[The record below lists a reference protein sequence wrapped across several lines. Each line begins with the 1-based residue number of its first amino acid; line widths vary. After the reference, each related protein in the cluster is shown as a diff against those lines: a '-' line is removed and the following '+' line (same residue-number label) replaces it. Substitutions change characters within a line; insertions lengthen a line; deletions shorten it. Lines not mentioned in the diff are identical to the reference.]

1 MEQKFIINDFEGPL
15 DLLLHLIKESKMDI
29 MEIEVVSL
37 ANQYLDFIN
46 KMKTKNLI
54 VASEYLIL
62 ASELIYLK
70 SKVLLPKKES
80 KEEDDEEYIDAKENL
95 VNRLLEYQ
103 KYKDMSKTFKILE
116 EKRKEIYTKVPS
128 NLKEYSASEIRLGQD
143 VSLDDL
149 LQAFSKYMER
159 KKYMEPVTTK
169 ITGKEISI
177 EERTISIRNIL
188 KRRGK
193 VEFFEL
199 FEDFS
204 RPYVVA
210 TFLSILEMAKNNELV
225 IVQENNFDKIYCEVA

>member
-1 MEQKFIINDFEGPL
+1 M
-15 DLLLHLIKESKMDI
+15 
-29 MEIEVVSL
+29 
-37 ANQYLDFIN
+37 DFIN